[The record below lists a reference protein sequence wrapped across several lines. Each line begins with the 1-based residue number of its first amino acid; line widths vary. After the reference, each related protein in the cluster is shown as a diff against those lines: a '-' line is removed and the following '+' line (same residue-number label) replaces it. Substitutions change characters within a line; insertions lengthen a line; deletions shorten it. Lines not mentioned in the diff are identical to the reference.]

1 MMKTHKWIT
10 TSLYLLVFL
19 LAGCSSI
26 SKSADVLSEA
36 EDSAKSAGIRFLKT
50 IKKAS
55 FDIGLGDTDKN
66 SGSVFSFGMSG
77 YPAVGDGL
85 GIHLSMDQTPGEDPD
100 LESDYQGLGLGT
112 SYLLN
117 DAVGV
122 YAGASLG
129 RFEAPTGEKDYES
142 GFIFGVQAFVTDFK
156 PLNTESVVVGAK
168 YNSVL
173 EATTVNI
180 GLEFKPS
187 F

>member
-1 MMKTHKWIT
+1 MMQTHKWIT
-10 TSLYLLVFL
+10 TCLYLLVLL

-26 SKSADVLSEA
+26 SKSADVLSDA
-36 EDSAKSAGIRFLKT
+36 EDSAKSAGIRFLKK

-66 SGSVFSFGMSG
+66 SGSAFSFGWSG

-85 GIHLSMDQTPGEDPD
+85 GIHLSMDQTLGEDSD

-173 EATTVNI
+173 EATTVNV